1 VGIDRPLGW
10 ARPIGCAAE
19 NQISTCSAIAE
30 VLPGN
35 TKIKSLNLGTAAEI
49 IGADRAGETVTSANC
64 KSRRQRGENG

>member
-1 VGIDRPLGW
+1 LDADL
-10 ARPIGCAAE
+10 
-19 NQISTCSAIAE
+19 QTCSAIAE
-30 VLPGN
+30 VLRGN